1 MTTASHRLAK
11 FQKFLNLEAS
21 RSLGNFAGYLGR
33 RLVEW
38 SDKGQFGQLTHL
50 TQCTKQAHA
59 NLFALADSCL
69 SELKSVSGGS
79 AEFEAMEQTL
89 VDHAEQQRGAVKDLL
104 WPDKAPNFTN
114 YGFDMPLN
122 VAADHIFDGHANEL
136 HLWLDKERLDYQEL
150 ASADDDK
157 LTRSGRPP
165 AALWDK
171 LWAEMGAQLYN
182 GDLKPENQA
191 QIEKAMLDWA
201 ALKEIKVSESSVRT
215 RARLLWVAISKED
228 KN

>member
-11 FQKFLNLEAS
+11 FQAFLNLEAS
-21 RSLGNFAGYLGR
+21 RRFGSFTGYLGR
-33 RLVEW
+33 SLVEW
-38 SDKGQFGQLTHL
+38 GDREQIGQLPHL
-50 TQCTKQAHA
+50 TQCTTQAYA
-59 NLFALADSCL
+59 NLFALADKCL

-79 AEFEAMEQTL
+79 AEFQAMEQML
-89 VDHAEQQRGAVKDLL
+89 VDHAEQQRCGVKDLL
-104 WPDKAPNFTN
+104 RVDEAPDFTG

-122 VAADHIFDGHANEL
+122 VAANHIFDGYANEL
-136 HLWLDKERLDYQEL
+136 NLWLDKERLDYQEP
-150 ASADDDK
+150 ASVDDDK
-157 LTRSGRPP
+157 PMRTGRPP

-201 ALKEIKVSESSVRT
+201 VLKEIKVSESSVRT